1 MYGYIYRITD
11 LTNGKCYIGQHKYDK
26 PMLDPYYHGSSR
38 ILKKQIWKHPERF
51 LEELLMICATLE
63 EANYF
68 ETYFIEHM
76 NTLYPFGYN
85 LSTGGNGRHLCEST
99 RKILS
104 EKNKGRTVSEET
116 KEKISKANKGKRPSE
131 YTIQKMIESLKG
143 HTVSEETKEKI
154 SKANKGKKR
163 SPEICRQISERQ
175 KGKYNGENN
184 PNLKYL
190 ITRDELYDLYVIQGL
205 STYAISKKY
214 NCHQTTIVCKLKT
227 FGIKGHI
234 KEKPI
239 IQLDIHGNIIQE
251 FQSALNAAKF
261 LNLPEKSAGIIRQ
274 CAQGKQ
280 KTAYGFCWKYK

>member
-104 EKNKGRTVSEET
+104 EKNKGR
-116 KEKISKANKGKRPSE
+116 
-131 YTIQKMIESLKG
+131 
-143 HTVSEETKEKI
+143 TVSEETKEKI